1 MGVIVI
7 CAPALGG
14 EIGMTRSL
22 ARGLQAAGHRVVY
35 VGFPGI
41 LPLVTAA
48 GFECVPVFTDWPVRA
63 ASGPSSPSS
72 LSGRGRVRAAV
83 AGWRA
88 ARERGSR
95 LDARLGSLLEG
106 ERNAFL
112 DTLREIRPDLVLVS
126 SCVFENLLWT
136 VLSLGAGF
144 RTAYL
149 TNNFDRSASADI
161 PPVSSNRLP
170 PAGVFDRAATWL
182 TWQTYLSQ
190 REAAGRLR
198 AAFRLSANWR
208 SRIDGF
214 MERFALSRSQL
225 DVRRV
230 MPAFR
235 LPELVPFP
243 REFDFGPTTP
253 ETYHY
258 VGPCVDLDPPDVPFD
273 WAALDRHAP
282 RPLIVVAFG
291 NLHHVARVQRER
303 LLRVVIDAA
312 RLCALPATWVV
323 AAGDSLPALPRQATM
338 PSHVMLAERIPQV
351 RLLARAA
358 LMITHGGSNSVREC
372 LHFGVPML
380 VFPRSFDQYGIAA
393 RVRAHGLGLAGN
405 SSWTTPSTIDRQV
418 RQLLGDPAFTERAA
432 FMRRH
437 AQGYAQPD
445 LAVRIIESW
454 MHGDFLQNWN

>member
-41 LPLVTAA
+41 VPLVTAA
-48 GFECVPVFTDWPVRA
+48 GFECIPVFTEWPVRP
-63 ASGPSSPSS
+63 ASAPTSPSSPAQ
-72 LSGRGRVRAAV
+72 GRPQAALGR
-83 AGWRA
+83 WRA
-88 ARERGSR
+88 ARERASR
-95 LDARLGSLLEG
+95 LDALLASLLEG
-106 ERNAFL
+106 ERNTFL
-112 DTLREIRPDLVLVS
+112 DVLRDIRPDLVLVS

-149 TNNFDRSASADI
+149 TNNFDRSASADV
-161 PPVSSNRLP
+161 PPVSSGRLP
-170 PAGVFDRAATWL
+170 SKGVIDRAATWL
-182 TWQTYLSQ
+182 VWQSYLSR

-198 AAFRLSANWR
+198 AALGLSADWR
-208 SRIDGF
+208 ARIDAF
-214 MERFALSRSQL
+214 MQRFALSRSQL
-225 DVRRV
+225 DVHRV

-273 WAALDRHAP
+273 WTALDRHVS

-291 NLHHVARVQRER
+291 NLHHVARSQRER
-303 LLRVVIDAA
+303 LLRIVTRGRA
-312 RLCALPATWVV
+312 R
-323 AAGDSLPALPRQATM
+323 S
-338 PSHVMLAERIPQV
+338 
-351 RLLARAA
+351 
-358 LMITHGGSNSVREC
+358 
-372 LHFGVPML
+372 
-380 VFPRSFDQYGIAA
+380 
-393 RVRAHGLGLAGN
+393 AHGLPRGSWRRAIRCRRCCGRRRFRRT
-405 SSWTTPSTIDRQV
+405 SSSRSAS
-418 RQLLGDPAFTERAA
+418 RRFACSRAP
-432 FMRRH
+432 R
-437 AQGYAQPD
+437 
-445 LAVRIIESW
+445 
-454 MHGDFLQNWN
+454 